1 MAARGGGTSPR
12 SGGLAGLAGGL
23 AGFFAGGS
31 PAAAAG
37 PEAGG
42 GRDGGG
48 RESSGGGGLLG
59 VSPPAGAGSAAAPE
73 WSFLQ
78 CFGERA
84 PDEEVQEAD
93 IISAVEFNQN
103 GDYLASGD
111 WGGRVVLF
119 ERVAIRDRPSSGAAQ
134 GGGAP
139 PAKPQASV
147 AAEFEY
153 RYLTEFQ
160 SHEPEFDYLKSLEI
174 EERINKVKWCQP
186 VNGAHH
192 LLSTNDKTIK
202 LWKVYEKSVKCVTAL
217 NCPPLPGG
225 GGGAS
230 GGLATHMRGPLG
242 GAASGG
248 KGGGAHRLSTEA
260 LDVVA
265 LKARERASAL
275 RLPRLEHT
283 DMVFTARTRRSYAN
297 AHAYHINSISTC
309 SDNETFIS
317 ADDLRINLWNFEV
330 SNVSFNI
337 VDMKP
342 PDMEDLTEV
351 ITSAEFHPFHCHQ
364 FVYSSSK
371 GAVRLADMRDSALCD
386 RKSKVFEETDV
397 SGEKSFFSEIIASI
411 SDVKFSRDGRYLI
424 SRDYMSL
431 KVWDVN
437 MERAPVAVFSVHE
450 GLRSKL
456 CDLYENDC
464 IFDKFE
470 CCASG
475 NGELIGTGTY
485 DNKYQVFSMRGAP
498 TETLEASRRPVVR
511 KALKRPSQSPKSGFF
526 FGGSSPN
533 SAGTAEEDTEASGSY
548 SNKLLHLA
556 WHPTKNITAVAA
568 MNSLYLNYAQ

>member
-1 MAARGGGTSPR
+1 M
-12 SGGLAGLAGGL
+12 
-23 AGFFAGGS
+23 
-31 PAAAAG
+31 
-37 PEAGG
+37 
-42 GRDGGG
+42 
-48 RESSGGGGLLG
+48 
-59 VSPPAGAGSAAAPE
+59 
-73 WSFLQ
+73 Q

-119 ERVAIRDRPSSGAAQ
+119 ERVAIRDRPSAGGAGEGGAAP
-134 GGGAP
+134 ADP
-139 PAKPQASV
+139 PA
-147 AAEFEY
+147 AAAAAFEY

-217 NCPPLPGG
+217 NCPPPPGG
-225 GGGAS
+225 AGLGS
-230 GGLATHMRGPLG
+230 GGLAAHLRAPAG
-242 GAASGG
+242 GAGG
-248 KGGGAHRLSTEA
+248 GGRGGAHRLSTEA

-265 LKARERASAL
+265 LKARECASAL

-283 DMVFTARTRRSYAN
+283 DVVFTARSRRAYAN
-297 AHAYHINSISTC
+297 AHAYHINSITTC

-364 FVYSSSK
+364 FIYSSSK

-386 RKSKVFEETDV
+386 RKAKVFEE
-397 SGEKSFFSEIIASI
+397 SEPAGEKSFFSEIIASI

-424 SRDYMSL
+424 SRDYMTL

-437 MERAPVAVFSVHE
+437 MERAPVAVFPVHE

-485 DNKYQVFSMRGAP
+485 DNKYQVFSLRGGG

-511 KALKRPSQSPKSGFF
+511 KALKRPSASPKSGFF
-526 FGGSSPN
+526 FGGSSPG
-533 SAGTAEEDTEASGSY
+533 SAGSPEEHPEVSASSY

-556 WHPTKNITAVAA
+556 WHPSKNITAVAA
-568 MNSLYLNYAQ
+568 MNSLYLNYAL